1 MSFEEKHW
9 RMFGKTMVLWRKSNE
24 PRAGMGVWVYKEEE
38 RRSRCH
44 ARNREEPS
52 HKRLVSLVAFHM
64 INSD

>member
-1 MSFEEKHW
+1 
-9 RMFGKTMVLWRKSNE
+9 MVLWRKSNE

>member
-1 MSFEEKHW
+1 MSLEEKHW

-24 PRAGMGVWVYKEEE
+24 PRAGMGVWVYKEDE
-38 RRSRCH
+38 RGSRCC
-44 ARNREEPS
+44 ARNRQEPS